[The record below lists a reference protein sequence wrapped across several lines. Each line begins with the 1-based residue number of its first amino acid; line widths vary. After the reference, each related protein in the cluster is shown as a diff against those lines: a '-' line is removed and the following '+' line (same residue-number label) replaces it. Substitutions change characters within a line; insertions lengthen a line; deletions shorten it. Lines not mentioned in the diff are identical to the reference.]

1 MRTWDAE
8 AGGWRIQIPGTD
20 RTYLSNSDEG
30 RAMESAWE
38 QQAQEKRDAHFANVG
53 NWQQYEG
60 GTLEDFTS
68 ALNQDPFF
76 AARLPHYAHDV
87 MNGDTLQY
95 NQEFTASSGA
105 TARGHELTNRY
116 IALLNQGYTDQEIMG
131 AGYGNDGSSWANVDP
146 QSESSTTTPTVDL
159 SNYTPM
165 DVGTGFLGGYNAAR
179 FGADPSK
186 PYIPDRD
193 KSNRMASVSSTS
205 GGFLGDYQ
213 AKREAMANKPS
224 VMSLFKEM
232 ENYEQSPQ

>member
-20 RTYLSNSDEG
+20 DGTGKPKTYLSNSDEG

-76 AARLPHYAHDV
+76 AARLPHYARDV

-95 NQEFTASSGA
+95 NQEFTASSGN

-131 AGYGNDGSSWANVDP
+131 AGYGNDGSSWSDIEAAKP
-146 QSESSTTTPTVDL
+146 TTQASQIL
-159 SNYTPM
+159 S
-165 DVGTGFLGGYNAAR
+165 GTG
-179 FGADPSK
+179 
-186 PYIPDRD
+186 
-193 KSNRMASVSSTS
+193 TS
-205 GGFLGDYQ
+205 GAADMLKGGLMSGGG
-213 AKREAMANKPS
+213 EALRDVIYGKAQEKI
-224 VMSLFKEM
+224 FGE
-232 ENYEQSPQ
+232 

>member
-8 AGGWRIQIPGTD
+8 AGGWRVEIPGTD
-20 RTYLSNSDEG
+20 DGTGKPKTYLSNSDEG

-76 AARLPHYAHDV
+76 AARLPHYARDV

-95 NQEFTASSGA
+95 NQEFTASSGN

-131 AGYGNDGSSWANVDP
+131 AGYGNDGSSWSDIEAAKP
-146 QSESSTTTPTVDL
+146 TTQASQIL
-159 SNYTPM
+159 S
-165 DVGTGFLGGYNAAR
+165 GTG
-179 FGADPSK
+179 
-186 PYIPDRD
+186 
-193 KSNRMASVSSTS
+193 TS
-205 GGFLGDYQ
+205 GAADMLKGGLMSGGG
-213 AKREAMANKPS
+213 EALRDVIYGKAQEKI
-224 VMSLFKEM
+224 FGE
-232 ENYEQSPQ
+232 